1 MKSSKSISGLKVD
14 ILDKSKDLFQ
24 RFGYHKTTLTDIA
37 KSVGKVKT
45 AVYYYFSGK
54 EEIFAQLVEKE
65 ADSFFTK
72 LQNEVEKAESP
83 IDQLEKYVDTRI
95 ELMQKLS
102 SRYSF
107 LKQEF
112 FELMPLVEENR
123 AEAHQKEIAFI
134 ESIIAEGIS
143 QNLISSDVTKGS
155 LERNSRF
162 TAEMLV
168 NSLKG
173 LEIQMYVTDKLLIDT
188 KNMASFRSYIL
199 YGAITKN

>member
-1 MKSSKSISGLKVD
+1 MSELKID

-65 ADSFFTK
+65 AHSFLKK
-72 LQNEVEKAESP
+72 LCKEVNKEKTPLEK
-83 IDQLEKYVDTRI
+83 LEKYVDTRI

-123 AEAHQKEIAFI
+123 ADALAKEIAFI
-134 ESIIAEGIS
+134 ESIIMDGIS
-143 QNLISSDVTKGS
+143 DNVIASDDPV
-155 LERNSRF
+155 F

-173 LEIQMYVTDKLLIDT
+173 LEIQMYVTDKIIINS
-188 KNMASFRSYIL
+188 KNIVPFRSFIL
-199 YGAITKN
+199 YGAITKK

>member
-1 MKSSKSISGLKVD
+1 MSELKGD
-14 ILDKSKDLFQ
+14 ILSQSKELFQ

-54 EEIFAQLVEKE
+54 EEIFAQLVQKE
-65 ADSFFTK
+65 ADTFLRK
-72 LQNEVEKAESP
+72 LCKAVDVEISP
-83 IDQLEKYVDTRI
+83 LNKLEKYVDTRI
-95 ELMQKLS
+95 DLMQKIS

-123 AEAHQKEIAFI
+123 AHAHAQEIEFI
-134 ESIIAEGIS
+134 ESIILEGIS
-143 QNLISSDVTKGS
+143 QHIIADGNAK
-155 LERNSRF
+155 F

-173 LEIQMYVTDKLLIDT
+173 LEIQMYATDKILIDQANRT
-188 KNMASFRSYIL
+188 AFRSYIL
-199 YGAITKN
+199 YGAIQKH

>member
-1 MKSSKSISGLKVD
+1 MSKLKVD

-54 EEIFAQLVEKE
+54 EEIFAQLVTKE
-65 ADSFFTK
+65 ANSFLKK
-72 LQNEVEKAESP
+72 LCKEVNTATSP
-83 IDQLEKYVDTRI
+83 IEKLEKYVETRI
-95 ELMQKLS
+95 DLMQKLS

-123 AEAHQKEIAFI
+123 AESHAEEIAFI
-134 ESIIAEGIS
+134 ETIIADGVS
-143 QNLISSDVTKGS
+143 QKQIASDKP
-155 LERNSRF
+155 RF

-173 LEIQMYVTDKLLIDT
+173 LEIQMYVTDKILIDQ
-188 KNMASFRSYIL
+188 KNIASFRSFIL
-199 YGAITKN
+199 YGAIKKH

>member
-1 MKSSKSISGLKVD
+1 MKSSKNTPKPKID

-65 ADSFFTK
+65 ANSFFDK
-72 LQNEVEKAESP
+72 LQNEVKKVESP
-83 IDQLEKYVDTRI
+83 IDRLEKYVDTRI

-123 AEAHQKEIAFI
+123 SEAHRKEIAFI
-134 ESIIAEGIS
+134 ESIIAEHE
-143 QNLISSDVTKGS
+143 SDVET
-155 LERNSRF
+155 LEARHKQQYQQQDEN
-162 TAEMLV
+162 
-168 NSLKG
+168 LK
-173 LEIQMYVTDKLLIDT
+173 V
-188 KNMASFRSYIL
+188 
-199 YGAITKN
+199 

>member
-1 MKSSKSISGLKVD
+1 MPELKSD

-65 ADSFFTK
+65 ANSFFDK
-72 LQNEVEKAESP
+72 LQKEVQKVESP
-83 IDQLEKYVDTRI
+83 IAQLETYVETRI

-102 SRYSF
+102 LRYSF

-123 AEAHQKEIAFI
+123 AAAHQKEIAFI
-134 ESIIAEGIS
+134 ESIIANGIS
-143 QNLISSDVTKGS
+143 QKLISSD
-155 LERNSRF
+155 NANF

-168 NSLKG
+168 NSLRG

-188 KNMASFRSYIL
+188 ENITSFRSFIL
-199 YGAITKN
+199 YGAITKNSSAL

>member
-1 MKSSKSISGLKVD
+1 MAEL
-14 ILDKSKDLFQ
+14 KDLFQ

-65 ADSFFTK
+65 ANSFLVK
-72 LQNEVEKAESP
+72 LCKEVNEESTP
-83 IDQLEKYVDTRI
+83 IAKLEKYVDTRI
-95 ELMQKLS
+95 KLMQKLS

-123 AEAHQKEIAFI
+123 AVAHTEEIAFV
-134 ESIIAEGIS
+134 ESIITEGIS
-143 QNLISSDVTKGS
+143 SKLIAS
-155 LERNSRF
+155 ENPRF

-173 LEIQMYVTDKLLIDT
+173 LEIQMYVTDKILIDT
-188 KNMASFRSYIL
+188 KNIALFRSFVL
-199 YGAITKN
+199 YGAINKL

>member
-1 MKSSKSISGLKVD
+1 MSELKVD

-54 EEIFAQLVEKE
+54 EEIFARLVEKE
-65 ADSFFTK
+65 AKSFFQK
-72 LQNEVEKAESP
+72 LRKEVIKEESP
-83 IDQLEKYVDTRI
+83 IAQLEKYVDTRI

-123 AEAHQKEIAFI
+123 AEAHEQEIAFI
-134 ESIIAEGIS
+134 ESIISEGAS
-143 QNLISSDVTKGS
+143 QKLIAT
-155 LERNSRF
+155 ENSRF

-173 LEIQMYVTDKLLIDT
+173 LEIQMYVTDKMLIDT
-188 KNMASFRSYIL
+188 KNIASFRSFIL
-199 YGAITKN
+199 YGAIKKY